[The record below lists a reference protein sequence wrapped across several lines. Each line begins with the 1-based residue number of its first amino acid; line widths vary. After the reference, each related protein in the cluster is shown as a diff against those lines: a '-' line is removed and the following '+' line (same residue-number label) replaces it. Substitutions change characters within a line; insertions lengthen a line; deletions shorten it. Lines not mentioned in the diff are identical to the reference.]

1 MKKQQRVGIIISNK
15 MQKSVVV
22 AIEYRYK
29 HKIYSKIIVKTK
41 RYLAHDELN
50 NCNIGDEVLVEASR
64 PLSKKKRWVVREILN
79 KAELIENNIFPEEL
93 NK

>member
-1 MKKQQRVGIIISNK
+1 MTRQQRLGIVLSNK

-41 RYLAHDELN
+41 RYLAHDEFN
-50 NCNIGDEVLVEASR
+50 NCKVGDEVLLEASR
-64 PLSKKKRWVVREILN
+64 PISKKKRWIIKEIVT
-79 KAELIENNIFPEEL
+79 KSSIDDGEIFAQ
-93 NK
+93 N

>member
-1 MKKQQRVGIIISNK
+1 MKKQQRLGIVLSNK
-15 MQKSVVV
+15 MQKSIVV

-50 NCNIGDEVLVEASR
+50 KCKIGDEVLLEASR
-64 PLSKKKRWVVREILN
+64 PLSKKKRWIVKEIVKNAPL
-79 KAELIENNIFPEEL
+79 LENDILQEEL
-93 NK
+93 

>member
-1 MKKQQRVGIIISNK
+1 MKKQQRIGIVLSNK

-50 NCNIGDEVLVEASR
+50 ICNIGDEVVLEASR
-64 PLSKKKRWVVREILN
+64 PLSKKKRWVVREVLTKVRLGDN
-79 KAELIENNIFPEEL
+79 TLSYE
-93 NK
+93 

>member
-1 MKKQQRVGIIISNK
+1 MKKQQRIGIVLSNK

-50 NCNIGDEVLVEASR
+50 SCNIGDEVVVESSR
-64 PLSKKKRWVVREILN
+64 PLSKKKRWVVREVLN
-79 KAELIENNIFPEEL
+79 RVALVDNIFD
-93 NK
+93 NN

>member
-1 MKKQQRVGIIISNK
+1 MKKQQRIGIVLSNK

-50 NCNIGDEVLVEASR
+50 SCNIGDEVVVEASR
-64 PLSKKKRWVVREILN
+64 PLSKKKRWVVREVLTRVGLTDNTLN
-79 KAELIENNIFPEEL
+79 DE
-93 NK
+93 

>member
-1 MKKQQRVGIIISNK
+1 MKKQQRLGIVLSNK
-15 MQKSVVV
+15 MQKSIVV

-50 NCNIGDEVLVEASR
+50 LCKIGDEVLLEASR
-64 PLSKKKRWVVREILN
+64 PLSKKKRWIVKEIIKNAPML
-79 KAELIENNIFPEEL
+79 ENDILEEEL
-93 NK
+93 

>member
-1 MKKQQRVGIIISNK
+1 MKKQQRIGIVLSNK

-29 HKIYSKIIVKTK
+29 HKIYSKIFVKTK

-50 NCNIGDEVLVEASR
+50 SCKIGDEVLLETSR
-64 PLSKKKRWVVREILN
+64 PLSKKKRWIIREILN
-79 KAELIENNIFPEEL
+79 KAETKNSSLL
-93 NK
+93 

>member
-1 MKKQQRVGIIISNK
+1 MKKQQRLGIVLSNK
-15 MQKSVVV
+15 MQKSIVV

-50 NCNIGDEVLVEASR
+50 LCKIGDEVLLEASR
-64 PLSKKKRWVVREILN
+64 PLSKKKRWIVKEIVKNAPIL
-79 KAELIENNIFPEEL
+79 ENEIVDEEL
-93 NK
+93 

>member
-1 MKKQQRVGIIISNK
+1 MKKQQRIGIVLSNK
-15 MQKSVVV
+15 MQKSIVV

-50 NCNIGDEVLVEASR
+50 LCKSR
-64 PLSKKKRWVVREILN
+64 IAGYLL
-79 KAELIENNIFPEEL
+79 LFL
-93 NK
+93 F

>member
-1 MKKQQRVGIIISNK
+1 MKKQQRLGIVLSNK
-15 MQKSVVV
+15 MQKSIVV

-50 NCNIGDEVLVEASR
+50 LCRIGDEVLLEASR
-64 PLSKKKRWVVREILN
+64 PLSKKKRWIVKEIVKNAPML
-79 KAELIENNIFPEEL
+79 ENDILEEEL
-93 NK
+93 

>member
-1 MKKQQRVGIIISNK
+1 MKKQQRIGIVLSNK

-50 NCNIGDEVLVEASR
+50 SCNIGDEVVVEASR
-64 PLSKKKRWVVREILN
+64 PLSKKKRWVVREVLTKVELGDNILGY
-79 KAELIENNIFPEEL
+79 E
-93 NK
+93 

>member
-1 MKKQQRVGIIISNK
+1 MTKQQRIGIVISNK

-50 NCNIGDEVLVEASR
+50 SCNIGDEVLLEASR
-64 PLSKKKRWVVREILN
+64 PLSKKKRWIVKEILN
-79 KAELIENNIFPEEL
+79 KLESTQTQVSSN
-93 NK
+93 

>member
-1 MKKQQRVGIIISNK
+1 MKKQQRIGIVLSNK

-50 NCNIGDEVLVEASR
+50 SCNIGDEVVVEASR
-64 PLSKKKRWVVREILN
+64 PLSKKKRWVVREVLTRVDLRDKTVDN
-79 KAELIENNIFPEEL
+79 EL
-93 NK
+93 

>member
-1 MKKQQRVGIIISNK
+1 
-15 MQKSVVV
+15 MQKSIVV

-50 NCNIGDEVLVEASR
+50 LCKIGDEVLLEASR
-64 PLSKKKRWVVREILN
+64 PLSKKKRWIVKDIVKNAPIL
-79 KAELIENNIFPEEL
+79 ENDIVEEDL
-93 NK
+93 

>member
-1 MKKQQRVGIIISNK
+1 MKKQQRLGIVLSNK
-15 MQKSVVV
+15 MQKSIVV

-50 NCNIGDEVLVEASR
+50 LCKIGDEVLLEASR
-64 PLSKKKRWVVREILN
+64 PLSKKKRWIVKEIVKNAPIL
-79 KAELIENNIFPEEL
+79 ENDILEEEL
-93 NK
+93 

>member
-1 MKKQQRVGIIISNK
+1 MTRQQRLGIVLSNK

-41 RYLAHDELN
+41 RYLAHDEFN
-50 NCNIGDEVLVEASR
+50 TCQVGDEVLLEASR
-64 PLSKKKRWVVREILN
+64 PISKKKRWIIKEIVT
-79 KAELIENNIFPEEL
+79 KSSVDEGEIFSQ
-93 NK
+93 N